1 MVVVIRY
8 CDRDNQQVM
17 KVDYWLSNAGP
28 ETLMEEF
35 ARVAKAKHRIEECL
49 QQSERKAGLADY
61 EVRNWTGWQHHQT
74 LSLLATWFL
83 VRETQ
88 PGKKMNPCNH
98 LTPDSPRYCGH
109 LARGLSVWDD
119 VADADGVSEA
129 LATQRTCALLP

>member
-35 ARVAKAKHRIEECL
+35 TRVAKAKHRIEEGL
-49 QQSERKAGLADY
+49 QQSKREADLADY
-61 EVRNWTGWQHHQT
+61 EVCNWTGWQHYQT

-88 PGKKMNPCNH
+88 RGKK
-98 LTPDSPRYCGH
+98 
-109 LARGLSVWDD
+109 
-119 VADADGVSEA
+119 
-129 LATQRTCALLP
+129 

>member
-17 KVDYWLSNAGP
+17 KVDYGLSNAGP
-28 ETLMEEF
+28 ETLMEEC

-49 QQSERKAGLADY
+49 QQSKRKAGLADY
-61 EVRNWTGWQHHQT
+61 EVCNWTGWQHHQT

-88 PGKKMNPCNH
+88 RGKK
-98 LTPDSPRYCGH
+98 
-109 LARGLSVWDD
+109 
-119 VADADGVSEA
+119 
-129 LATQRTCALLP
+129 